1 MKFPALIIALCLALA
16 IAAGG
21 CGGSGDSSDVSSGPV
36 APAASTGSTES
47 TDSEESTDSTESDSK
62 ESTDSEEVRA
72 TTKKKKPKVTV
83 PKGISPDKF
92 TIKELEKGTG
102 PSVKPGDTVTI
113 QYVVAGYD
121 SKREIDS
128 SWDRQPYTY
137 TVGSGEAL
145 KGGERGIQGMKVG
158 GRRELVIPG
167 KLAYGPEGLAPSIGP
182 NETLI
187 MVIDLLALK

>member
-16 IAAGG
+16 VAAAG
-21 CGGSGDSSDVSSGPV
+21 CGSSGDSSEESSGPL
-36 APAASTGSTES
+36 APAESTGSTES
-47 TDSEESTDSTESDSK
+47 TDPEESTGAK
-62 ESTDSEEVRA
+62 ESTDPAEVRA

-83 PKGISPDKF
+83 PKGISPEKF

-102 PSVKPGDTVTI
+102 PSVKSGDTVTI
-113 QYVVAGYD
+113 QYVVTGYD
-121 SKREIDS
+121 SKQEVDS
-128 SWDRQPYTY
+128 SWDRKPYTF
-137 TVGSGEAL
+137 TLGSGEAL
-145 KGGERGIQGMKVG
+145 KGGERGVEGMKVG

-167 KLAYGPEGLAPSIGP
+167 RLAYGPEGLAPTIGP